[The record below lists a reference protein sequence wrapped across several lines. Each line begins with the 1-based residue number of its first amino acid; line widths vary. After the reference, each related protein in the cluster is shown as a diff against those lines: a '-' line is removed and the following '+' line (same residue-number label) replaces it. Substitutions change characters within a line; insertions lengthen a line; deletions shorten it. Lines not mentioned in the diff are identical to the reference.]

1 MKDDEKPVTQTETA
15 PAAQSDTNQNTD
27 TEQKKPVAEQKK
39 PVAEQGKPAEQKQP
53 ASAVEAPAAVAE
65 EKSPAQS
72 DTDDGASLRE
82 ENARLQEQVAQ
93 LQVAA
98 AVTRLAQDC
107 GVDPKAVPY
116 VSKLIDLSAVVKDG
130 KCDDEK
136 IKRQIDKLLTDLPQ
150 LKLHLDAD
158 DKKRVTP
165 IGVASGASNDEQAGT
180 RPVLAA
186 KKWNRFNN

>member
-1 MKDDEKPVTQTETA
+1 MEDEKNTAQQTDSTPEA
-15 PAAQSDTNQNTD
+15 ENQSDTKPS
-27 TEQKKPVAEQKK
+27 TEAEQKK
-39 PVAEQGKPAEQKQP
+39 PAPKKAAAQVATKQP
-53 ASAVEAPAAVAE
+53 ATD
-65 EKSPAQS
+65 EKPHAQS
-72 DTDDGASLRE
+72 DAGDTDVLRE
-82 ENARLQEQVAQ
+82 ENARLHEQVAQ

-116 VSKLIDLSAVVKDG
+116 VSKLIDLSAAVKDG

-136 IKRQIDKLLTDLPQ
+136 IKRQIDKLLADLPQ
-150 LKLHLDAD
+150 LKAHIDAD

-165 IGVASGASNDEQAGT
+165 IGVAKDASKEEQSGT

-186 KKWNRFNN
+186 KKWNRFN